1 MSKFRP
7 LFNDLLNYAM
17 QHTWSHWEIFLFE
30 ASHKYLSIASKDF
43 LSAQPSA
50 STADKKYL
58 NGFFLYFSA
67 AGAEEHQDDC
77 SGRRSNDWTCSL
89 DNWRREMLI
98 FSLVFLR
105 RPIRSMRPEGKNGR
119 MCTRSSW
126 TETRTMERYLSQ
138 ALRLARLSRSFM
150 TSNLGWTSN
159 LTDLEFFVA
168 FFPES

>member
-1 MSKFRP
+1 MSKFSP

-43 LSAQPSA
+43 LSAQLSA

-77 SGRRSNDWTCSL
+77 SAVVGDPTTGLAVWTIEGEKCWFSLWFFSAAPSGPWGRRVKMGGCAPGAPGPRQEQ
-89 DNWRREMLI
+89 WRDT
-98 FSLVFLR
+98 SV
-105 RPIRSMRPEGKNGR
+105 RSG
-119 MCTRSSW
+119 
-126 TETRTMERYLSQ
+126 TEAGQ
-138 ALRLARLSRSFM
+138 ALQVFHDIKSRLNF
-150 TSNLGWTSN
+150 
-159 LTDLEFFVA
+159 
-168 FFPES
+168 